1 MRKTAIKAIL
11 FSLSGLGAF
20 AARGSELPDGMHLI
34 EELPVEQRVVAHEE
48 VLKYLNQHPEAAA
61 DAKVIAVDKDGKVY
75 VLDEK
80 MEKVICAGQPSCVAW
95 PW

>member
-1 MRKTAIKAIL
+1 MRKTAIKTIL
-11 FSLSGLGAF
+11 FSLSGLGA
-20 AARGSELPDGMHLI
+20 LPAFGADLPEGMHLI

-80 MEKVICAGQPSCVAW
+80 MEKVICAGQPSCVAL
-95 PW
+95 P